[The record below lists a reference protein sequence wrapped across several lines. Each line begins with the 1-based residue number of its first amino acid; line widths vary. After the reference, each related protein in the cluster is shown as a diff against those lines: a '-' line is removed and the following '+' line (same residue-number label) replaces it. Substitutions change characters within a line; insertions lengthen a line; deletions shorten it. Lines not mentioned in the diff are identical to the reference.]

1 LHLTSFSD
9 AVVRTVSGIV
19 EKIPGL
25 EKVLEYVHEK
35 VTLFV
40 MALIA
45 PFIQPIIKAVSATL
59 KLGNNTVVD
68 SSKKTQFEV
77 WTDPTSSDPTHSMLS
92 KDHFSN
98 ILNEP
103 AGLVASQVVEYVAP
117 RVVYAWQHPEV
128 PVDQVMDDVVRVFHH
143 PALRDHNIEIHRKM
157 FSAVEQWVQKRGG
170 SNLDNLLSSE
180 SVKAGKN
187 HIVNE
192 GKPLIDTGKITSN
205 IQSNI
210 KSHIQSHMPSIPGI
224 PGFGSH
230 SKLTDSP
237 LALFNRKRELGFED
251 EVPDIPAGA
260 FEAMASNLT
269 GNYQQPGYGAEY
281 GAQPTYGQQQFSH
294 PGQPSPQPGQY
305 NYAYGSGPQPGYGG
319 AYQQAPYGQQ
329 PGGQYQQPPA
339 QYPGQQPGGQYPGQQ
354 PPAQYPGQQ
363 GPYGPY

>member
-1 LHLTSFSD
+1 M
-9 AVVRTVSGIV
+9 RTVSNLV

-25 EKVLEYVHEK
+25 ERVLEYVQEK

-45 PFIQPIIKAVSATL
+45 PFVQPIIKAVSASL

-77 WTDPTSSDPTHSMLS
+77 WTDPQSSDPTHSMLS

-103 AGLVASQVVEYVAP
+103 AGLVAAQVVEYVAP
-117 RVVYAWQHPEV
+117 RVLYAWQHPDV
-128 PVDQVMDDVVRVFHH
+128 PVDQVMDDVCRVFHH
-143 PALRDHNIEIHRKM
+143 PALRDHNLEIHRNM
-157 FSAVEQWVQKRGG
+157 YSAVEQWVQKRGG
-170 SNLDNLLSSE
+170 SNLNNLLSSE
-180 SVKAGKN
+180 SVKAGRN

-210 KSHIQSHMPSIPGI
+210 QSHINAHIPSIPSI

-230 SKLTDSP
+230 SKLTNSP

-251 EVPDIPAGA
+251 ERPDMPAGS
-260 FEAMASNLT
+260 FEAMSSVL
-269 GNYQQPGYGAEY
+269 GNHPQQGYQPEY
-281 GAQPTYGQQQFSH
+281 GAQPAYGQQPF
-294 PGQPSPQPGQY
+294 GQPSPQPAQY
-305 NYAYGSGPQPGYGG
+305 SYPFAGGPQPGYGG
-319 AYQQAPYGQQ
+319 GYQQGPYGQQ
-329 PGGQYQQPPA
+329 PP
-339 QYPGQQPGGQYPGQQ
+339 GQYPGQQ

-363 GPYGPY
+363 PPGQYPGPQGPYGQY